1 MGKVFDNLTK
11 TGVDYGSPSGTAA
24 PSDPGMG
31 GGRVSNGV
39 QYFDHPADA
48 AIDAARHSVAPTY
61 RAQIPSGTLDENTPD
76 SQPDV
81 QAASRIPF
89 ARDTASYSPKIVKP
103 SFNEA
108 THDASGLPRPINP
121 SLTKAGVLVHLLKA
135 SAEGGLAGQA
145 AAERAVAESGGR
157 RSAGFGTGFQA
168 ATVAPFQRVAM
179 QNNVQQEAIDTQAK
193 RSAFEQANTPI
204 HLPDGTKVL
213 PWQAKRIREEQAAA
227 AALENTRSQT
237 RWHNSQAD
245 RAEQDKLPK
254 LESLH
259 SAAVQKAVS
268 EGRDPSQDSTVQE
281 YADAITS
288 LQRPL
293 ASTPYRDWRS
303 EHDGE
308 DPTAFYAAQAEAGA
322 KARAKYRPAPG
333 TRTPKTPVLTPN
345 QSQTILKDYQDDLES
360 AERAYRD
367 PRYTNKFIGDSG
379 GEEKPNPNYMPEPK
393 RRAEL
398 ERRKAAAER
407 KYKSRLEV
415 AQPPAASAPAA
426 SAPAASAPAGPPF
439 APKKKIVYDRPKT
452 AYGATSIA
460 AIAPDT
466 PVSEDHETGERS
478 YLVNGEWI
486 SESQLA
492 AKKPKK

>member
-11 TGVDYGSPSGTAA
+11 TGVQDGDST
-24 PSDPGMG
+24 
-31 GGRVSNGV
+31 
-39 QYFDHPADA
+39 QYFDQPAQAGVA
-48 AIDAARHSVAPTY
+48 AAHDSVAPTY
-61 RAQIPSGTLDENTPD
+61 RATIPNTID
-76 SQPDV
+76 GEQT
-81 QAASRIPF
+81 AKIPF
-89 ARDTASYSPKIVKP
+89 AQDSRAYTPKIVKP

-121 SLTKAGVLVHLLKA
+121 ALTKAGVLVHLLKA

-259 SAAVQKAVS
+259 AAAVQKAVS

-281 YADAITS
+281 YADAISS

-367 PRYTNKFIGDSG
+367 PRYANKFSGDSA

-415 AQPPAASAPAA
+415 AQPPAASAR
-426 SAPAASAPAGPPF
+426 AASAPAGPPF

-460 AIAPDT
+460 AIAADT

-492 AKKPKK
+492 AKKPKKSGR